1 MDTYNFFPGQ
11 SSSSTSSS
19 AVAAVPTRARGPW
32 YTDGEHSALG
42 CLKDQRW
49 FCETCCCKHGNPNW
63 RDYLLPQ
70 GAQTVDSGGSEI
82 SSQPN
87 ALTPNS
93 GPGELAAAPTEYA
106 PTSSSNRYLVTTIAS
121 YPEDCTVCVQRD
133 DHGGPWTCGVEEC
146 SAASSAN
153 ASTLQWL
160 SLEQA
165 LADYATLVH
174 ALKASRGAPDAK
186 VVAIGGSYGGMLAA
200 WLRMHYPSAV
210 DAALAASA
218 RRARRSMTR
227 APITRSDARGLAPPP
242 PPQASRTT
250 TRSRDGAPPPPPP
263 PRAPSGASGK

>member
-11 SSSSTSSS
+11 STSSTSSS

-146 SAASSAN
+146 SAASRAN
-153 ASTLQWL
+153 GGATASEMLASVLGTPTEAQAQAQLPLAEQSPSLLQ
-160 SLEQA
+160 
-165 LADYATLVH
+165 LAQSPVSDDPSHPLTDPNLGTV
-174 ALKASRGAPDAK
+174 PMCCD
-186 VVAIGGSYGGMLAA
+186 VGML
-200 WLRMHYPSAV
+200 
-210 DAALAASA
+210 
-218 RRARRSMTR
+218 
-227 APITRSDARGLAPPP
+227 
-242 PPQASRTT
+242 
-250 TRSRDGAPPPPPP
+250 RDEDGTPF
-263 PRAPSGASGK
+263 RCDFDG